1 MTKLTLTKPEV
12 GQKNLTEEPKV
23 GNALTAIEQWAN
35 GEIDTFNL
43 KNEGI
48 EEVDLSAAV
57 KALLGA
63 KVSGFTVTSHAGSVT
78 GVGGELAVME
88 GNGTT
93 YKLPT
98 PTANTTVAVF
108 CGTQPTS
115 IKVQASGTKI
125 YGDFITG
132 IETITLAQLQHV
144 TLIANGTVWLIVAG
158 TAAPVVVGAPGTT
171 GPNIASW
178 GLIGSAGAIETGS
191 GDYTV
196 SNPSEGKYIVTWKT
210 AKASA
215 NYAVVAAA
223 ASLTGGA
230 GAIPVGV
237 VPVITTKEFVVELY
251 TPGGAHVSD
260 KFSFMA
266 MAGS

>member
-1 MTKLTLTKPEV
+1 MTKLTLTKPEI
-12 GQKNLTEEPKV
+12 GLKNITEEPKV

-48 EEVDLSAAV
+48 EEADLSAAI

-144 TLIANGTVWLIVAG
+144 TLIANGTVWLIVSGEPKREQAYG
-158 TAAPVVVGAPGTT
+158 ALANRGFGGELEPNATRPTLVSLVLTATGGSKYTLTVGGVEVGFWEFGTT
-171 GPNIASW
+171 VSVSYSFEVLAGEKWKITSSSGLGTPAS
-178 GLIGSAGAIETGS
+178 SYRTR
-191 GDYTV
+191 
-196 SNPSEGKYIVTWKT
+196 
-210 AKASA
+210 
-215 NYAVVAAA
+215 
-223 ASLTGGA
+223 
-230 GAIPVGV
+230 
-237 VPVITTKEFVVELY
+237 
-251 TPGGAHVSD
+251 
-260 KFSFMA
+260 
-266 MAGS
+266 